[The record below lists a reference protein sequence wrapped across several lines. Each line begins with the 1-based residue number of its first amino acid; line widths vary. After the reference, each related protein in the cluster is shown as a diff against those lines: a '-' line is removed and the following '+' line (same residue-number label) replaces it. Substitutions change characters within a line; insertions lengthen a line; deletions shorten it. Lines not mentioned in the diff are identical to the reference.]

1 MNVFQAFV
9 LGIVEG
15 LTEFIPVSSTGHLI
29 LSAYLLGIPQTPFQ
43 KSFEIIIQLGAIL
56 AVVFV
61 YREKLMKNLK
71 LWKKLIVAFVPTGVI
86 GLLFHDFFKSS
97 FNAKI
102 TSTMLIAWG
111 IVFIAV
117 ELLKV
122 SDRAKTRSVE
132 NVSYIQAFFVGVFQ
146 SFALIPGTSRSGATI
161 IGGMLLGMDRITA
174 TEFSFL
180 LAVPTMFSATVYEA
194 AKGFEISEVGLILV
208 GFLTSMIFAFVSIK
222 FLLTF
227 LKTHSLV
234 PFGIYRIIVGS
245 IFRHL

>member
-1 MNVFQAFV
+1 
-9 LGIVEG
+9 
-15 LTEFIPVSSTGHLI
+15 
-29 LSAYLLGIPQTPFQ
+29 
-43 KSFEIIIQLGAIL
+43 
-56 AVVFV
+56 
-61 YREKLMKNLK
+61 
-71 LWKKLIVAFVPTGVI
+71 
-86 GLLFHDFFKSS
+86 
-97 FNAKI
+97 
-102 TSTMLIAWG
+102 
-111 IVFIAV
+111 
-117 ELLKV
+117 
-122 SDRAKTRSVE
+122 
-132 NVSYIQAFFVGVFQ
+132 
-146 SFALIPGTSRSGATI
+146 
-161 IGGMLLGMDRITA
+161 MLLGMDRITA

>member
-43 KSFEIIIQLGAIL
+43 KSFEIIIQLGAIP

-208 GFLTSMIFAFVSIK
+208 GFLISMIFAFVSIK

>member
-1 MNVFQAFV
+1 MNLLQSII

-15 LTEFIPVSSTGHLI
+15 ITEFLPISSTGHMI
-29 LSAYLLGIPQTPFQ
+29 LVSSVMGIKQGSFQ
-43 KSFEIIIQLGAIL
+43 KTFEISIQLGAIL
-56 AVVFV
+56 AVVIIYF
-61 YREKLMKNLK
+61 EKLKRDVT